1 VSTAGINTID
11 RAIEGIRSDLLQAV
25 EQLKANMAEKGQSLG
40 ATAMK
45 KLLAGADAYVAKL
58 EKLAQAKPLG
68 MKAQFKLAQGHL
80 LHSYNARFCAM
91 LRVADKPW
99 GSVFLD
105 ELHALAKELDIF
117 RPLEEAVGVVWVPK
131 TGKSGYRPI
140 VISDVMRTAQ
150 ALMLRD
156 VLLVMGID
164 SAIDCT
170 KKGGGGEKG
179 LIKAVCKDIEDE
191 YHWWWTP
198 DIKDCFGSIKPRHF
212 GWLPIDRRLIRN
224 VAYLPKCAKIVVPQH
239 EDAEAILQYLYAKYP
254 GLSEDGNISLHALTV
269 QVVRRGLLQ
278 GSVLSPL
285 LARAVI
291 YREVHDALSH
301 KELKCY
307 SYSDDLSIGAHTKG
321 ECRAAK
327 HALTDHLSSLPA
339 GPIEL
344 HDVPIKNA
352 ATQRIVVLGY
362 ALEAGKGH
370 GANYVH
376 VKPGHKRTDKF
387 KRKLFQKLACA
398 QDGADLSEVG
408 KNYWRQWYG
417 SQGAWTKV
425 PAFSK
430 RVSQTI
436 TATYVS
442 DFVDGIPLGTWQLN
456 KPPLANS
463 KSA

>member
-1 VSTAGINTID
+1 MSKSSVSAMSEI
-11 RAIEGIRSDLLQAV
+11 AIQGVRTDLLEAV
-25 EQLKANMAEKGQSLG
+25 DQLKANTAENGQSLSET
-40 ATAMK
+40 ATN
-45 KLLAGADAYVAKL
+45 KLLAGVDAYFARLK
-58 EKLAQAKPLG
+58 KIAQAKPLG
-68 MKAQFKLAQGHL
+68 AKKQFNIGKDLL
-80 LHSYNARFCAM
+80 LHSYNARFHAV
-91 LRVADKPW
+91 LRAAGAEGDV
-99 GSVFLD
+99 SLD
-105 ELHALAKELDIF
+105 ELHALAHELSVWEPVD
-117 RPLEEAVGVVWVPK
+117 EAVIVHWVPK
-131 TGKSGYRPI
+131 SGKSGYRPI
-140 VISDVMRTAQ
+140 VVSGVMRTAQ

-156 VLLVMGID
+156 LLSVMDID

-239 EDAEAILQYLYAKYP
+239 ENAEAILQYLHAKYP
-254 GLSEDGNISLHALTV
+254 DLSENGTISLHALTV

-291 YREVHDALSH
+291 YREVYAALSH

-307 SYSDDLSIGAHTKG
+307 SYCDDLSIGAHTKG

-327 HALTDHLSSLPA
+327 HALTDRLSSLPA

-352 ATQRIVVLGY
+352 NTQRIVILGY
-362 ALEAGKGH
+362 SLEAGKGH
-370 GANYVH
+370 GDNYVH
-376 VKPGHKRTDKF
+376 VKPWRKRTDKS
-387 KRKLFQKLACA
+387 KHNLYRKLEAA
-398 QDGADLSEVG
+398 SPGADLFQIGE
-408 KNYWRQWYG
+408 NYRRQWFG
-417 SQGAWTKV
+417 AMGAWTKV
-425 PAFSK
+425 PLLSNEAS
-430 RVSQTI
+430 RSI
-436 TATYVS
+436 TTSYVS
-442 DFVDGIPLGTWQLN
+442 DFIDGIPMGTWQLN

>member
-1 VSTAGINTID
+1 MSTSAISAMSE
-11 RAIEGIRSDLLQAV
+11 RAIEGIRSELLQAV
-25 EQLKANMAEKGQSLG
+25 EQLKANMAENGQSLSET
-40 ATAMK
+40 ATK
-45 KLLAGADAYVAKL
+45 KLLGGCGRLCRQAGEARSGEAV
-58 EKLAQAKPLG
+58 
-68 MKAQFKLAQGHL
+68 GHEGAVQIGRRAV
-80 LHSYNARFCAM
+80 LHSYNARSCAV
-91 LRVADKPW
+91 LRAAGAEGDV
-99 GSVFLD
+99 SLD
-105 ELHALAKELDIF
+105 ELHDLAHELSVWEPVD
-117 RPLEEAVGVVWVPK
+117 EAVVVHWVSKAPK
-131 TGKSGYRPI
+131 AGYRPI
-140 VISDVMRTAQ
+140 VVSGRMRTAQ

-156 VLLVMGID
+156 VLSVMDID

-254 GLSEDGNISLHALTV
+254 GLSENGSISLHALTV

-291 YREVHDALSH
+291 HREVDAALSH
-301 KELKCY
+301 KELKRY

-321 ECRAAK
+321 ECQAAR

-352 ATQRIVVLGY
+352 EAQRIVVLGY

-370 GANYVH
+370 GNNHVH
-376 VKPGHKRTDKF
+376 VKPWRKRTDNF
-387 KRKLFQKLACA
+387 KRKLVQKLKAA
-398 QDGADLSEVG
+398 PAEANLFKVGENYRLQWFGAMGAGPKFRCLATRCRVPSLSATSVISSTAFP
-408 KNYWRQWYG
+408 WARG
-417 SQGAWTKV
+417 SSTS
-425 PAFSK
+425 P
-430 RVSQTI
+430 R
-436 TATYVS
+436 
-442 DFVDGIPLGTWQLN
+442 
-456 KPPLANS
+456 
-463 KSA
+463 